1 MGVDLHELR
10 RRSVLGQHCSNDV
23 GNMLELSWWCV
34 FPRGR
39 LGVHELRSWHM
50 VERHPGY
57 FLGNLYRLLTWDD
70 IDKSWRDN
78 YLLRLCAWPIPNSF
92 WADVVQ
98 PLHCGELLLRKWLC
112 SRRGM
117 HNGKILS
124 SVSLY
129 LLQLRSR

>member
-23 GNMLELSWWCV
+23 GNMLELSWWSV

-57 FLGNLYRLLTWDD
+57 FLGNLYRLLTWDG
-70 IDKSWRDN
+70 IGESWRDK
-78 YLLRLCAWPIPNSF
+78 YLLRLHHGLVRVLPKCIILYELPRRSIP
-92 WADVVQ
+92 
-98 PLHCGELLLRKWLC
+98 E
-112 SRRGM
+112 
-117 HNGKILS
+117 
-124 SVSLY
+124 
-129 LLQLRSR
+129 